1 MIKEAIALLVDRQ
14 DLTSEEGSL
23 VMNEILRGTATESQI
38 GAFLTAMRM
47 KGEKNW
53 EIAAFA
59 RVLRSQAVTVT
70 PDLTG
75 RLVDTC
81 GTGGDAAGT
90 FNISTVAAF
99 IAAAAGVPVVKH
111 GNRGVSSRCG
121 SADLLEEL
129 GIPLEMEPGRVRECV
144 EKCGI
149 GFFFAPLY
157 HGALRHAAG
166 PRREVGIRT
175 VFNLLG
181 PLANPAGAS
190 AQLLG
195 VYDPGLTRPVAEVLT
210 ELGTER
216 AMVVHGEG
224 LDEITTTG
232 KTLVSE
238 LDRGEIFDYAV
249 EGTSFGIPLAKRS
262 DLAGGD
268 PAENAR
274 ILRDILAGEEG
285 PRRDISILNAGA
297 AIYIGGQAGNLDQGI
312 RLAEEAIDSGQAQ
325 QKLEDLIG
333 FTRRGR

>member
-1 MIKEAIALLVDRQ
+1 MIKEAIAHLVDLK
-14 DLTSEEGSL
+14 DLTSEEGTL
-23 VMNEILRGTATESQI
+23 VMNEILTGTATEAQI

-70 PDLTG
+70 PDLSG
-75 RLVDTC
+75 SLVDTC
-81 GTGGDAAGT
+81 GTGGDASGT
-90 FNISTVAAF
+90 FNISTVAA
-99 IAAAAGVPVVKH
+99 IITAAAGVPVVKH

-129 GIPLEMEPGRVRECV
+129 GIPLDMEPALMRQCV
-144 EKCGI
+144 EKHGI
-149 GFFFAPLY
+149 GFFYAPLY
-157 HGALRHAAG
+157 HGAMRYAAG

-181 PLANPAGAS
+181 PLANPAGAR

-195 VYDPGLTRPVAEVLT
+195 VYDPGLTHTIAEVLA
-210 ELGTER
+210 ELGTDR

-232 KTLVSE
+232 KSVVSE
-238 LDRGEIFDYAV
+238 LNRGEIFDYTID
-249 EGTSFGIPLAKRS
+249 GTLLGIPRADRR
-262 DLAGGD
+262 DLAGGG

-274 ILRDILAGEEG
+274 ILRNILAGEEG
-285 PRRDISILNAGA
+285 PRRDISVLNAGA
-297 AIYIGGQAGNLDQGI
+297 AIYIGGHAGDLARGA
-312 RLAEEAIDSGQAQ
+312 RLAEEAIDSGHAQ
-325 QKLEDLIG
+325 QKLEDLVG